1 MWNDHP
7 FSQRRR
13 TPERI
18 MGKGF
23 GGDREVMGVENIG
36 KKGWC
41 RQYRRG
47 GGLHKIGG

>member
-13 TPERI
+13 TTERI
-18 MGKGF
+18 VRVGV
-23 GGDREVMGVENIG
+23 GGDREVMGWRTLEKRAGVGNIG
-36 KKGWC
+36 
-41 RQYRRG
+41 G